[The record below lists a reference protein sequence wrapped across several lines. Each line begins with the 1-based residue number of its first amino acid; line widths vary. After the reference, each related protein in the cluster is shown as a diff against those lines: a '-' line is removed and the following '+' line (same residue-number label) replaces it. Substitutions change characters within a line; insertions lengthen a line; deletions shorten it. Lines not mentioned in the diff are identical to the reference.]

1 MNARFISLIIL
12 VGLIFL
18 SSCRSDFELIRTSG
32 DSDAILAAADQYFDI
47 EEYNKANTLYE
58 LIIPAYRGKAEAE
71 QIAYKFA
78 HGHYLNRSYTLS
90 AHYFK
95 AFSDTYNTSSRKEE
109 ALYLSAISHYK
120 LSPRYKLDQS
130 DSQKAID
137 AFQLFV
143 NAYPESSKIQEC
155 NKYIDEL
162 RLKMEH
168 KAFDSGKLYYHTR
181 KYSSSIQSLENL
193 LKDFPDS
200 PHDEEARYIIVK
212 ASMDWATNSIYTRKE
227 ERFKKTVERCESY
240 LKKHNENDRAEEIVS
255 LKTKCELELNNIQN
269 G

>member
-1 MNARFISLIIL
+1 MRAQLLFITILSSL
-12 VGLIFL
+12 VFL
-18 SSCRSDFELIRTSG
+18 TSCRSDFELIRTSG
-32 DSDAILAAADQYFDI
+32 DAEAILAAADQYFDT
-47 EEYNKANTLYE
+47 EEYSKANTLYE

-95 AFSDTYNTSSRKEE
+95 AFADTYNASSRKEE
-109 ALYLSAISHYK
+109 ALFLSAISHYQ

-137 AFQLFV
+137 AFQLFI
-143 NAYPESSKIQEC
+143 NGYPESSRVAEC
-155 NKYIDEL
+155 NQYIDEL
-162 RLKMEH
+162 RLKMER

-200 PHDEEARYIIVK
+200 PHDEEARYIIVM
-212 ASMDWATNSIYTRKE
+212 ASMDWATNSIFTRKE
-227 ERFKKTVERCESY
+227 ERFKKTVERCDSY
-240 LKKHNENDRAEEIVS
+240 LKKHRENQRAEEIIS